1 MTFFQ
6 KWRHKIASDFFG
18 LIRFYFDESDK
29 RAGIFRLKTVL

>member
-1 MTFFQ
+1 MSFFQ
-6 KWRHKIASDFFG
+6 TWRHKIASDFFD